1 MAINNPPLTDN
12 STLNMVLL
20 EVIRE
25 VNLLEQRQLKLLE
38 DIRQATNFADLQVRI
53 DRK

>member
-1 MAINNPPLTDN
+1 MAINNPPLTEN

-25 VNLLEQRQLKLLE
+25 INLLEQRQLKLLS
-38 DIRQATNFADLQVRI
+38 DIRASSNFADLKVRI
-53 DRK
+53 DQQ